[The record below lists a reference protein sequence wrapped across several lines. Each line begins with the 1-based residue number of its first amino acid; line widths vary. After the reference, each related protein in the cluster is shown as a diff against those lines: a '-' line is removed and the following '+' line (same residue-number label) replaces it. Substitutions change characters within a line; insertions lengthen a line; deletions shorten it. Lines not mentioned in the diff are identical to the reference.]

1 MLRIGGRRT
10 FVHGL
15 YQLPTG
21 PNAWQRARD
30 AGFQVVHRPATRAAL
45 DEAARN
51 GMLAWCTT
59 GFLSPEKRAAD
70 EKRIRD
76 LVAALKDHP
85 ALAWWEN
92 EDEPSFTWK
101 KPGVA
106 RVSAA
111 AIRETYA
118 LVKQLDPAH
127 PVYLNHAPTDLVST
141 LRQYDPGADLIATDI
156 YPVIPHGI
164 REQYALWADGQQG
177 DFLDTS
183 ISQVG
188 RYAGKMRQVA
198 GPSRG
203 LFMVLQAFAW
213 EMLRKAGDRD
223 PKMVL
228 YPSAAQLRS
237 MAWQAIA
244 HGVTGL
250 LWWGLEYTPPEAPLW
265 NALAGVASE
274 LKRHAAD
281 LAAPISKPP
290 LTIEYHETG
299 HSIDRGLEWCA
310 RGKLL
315 VIVNA
320 DKNPVEATITGL
332 PAGARRER
340 FDPFGVL
347 LLRT

>member
-1 MLRIGGRRT
+1 M
-10 FVHGL
+10 
-15 YQLPTG
+15 
-21 PNAWQRARD
+21 
-30 AGFQVVHRPATRAAL
+30 
-45 DEAARN
+45 
-51 GMLAWCTT
+51 
-59 GFLSPEKRAAD
+59 
-70 EKRIRD
+70 
-76 LVAALKDHP
+76 
-85 ALAWWEN
+85 
-92 EDEPSFTWK
+92 
-101 KPGVA
+101 
-106 RVSAA
+106 
-111 AIRETYA
+111 
-118 LVKQLDPAH
+118 
-127 PVYLNHAPTDLVST
+127 
-141 LRQYDPGADLIATDI
+141 
-156 YPVIPHGI
+156 IPHGI
-164 REQYALWADGQQG
+164 REQYALWADSQQG

-183 ISQVG
+183 TRWAG
-188 RYAGKMRQVA
+188 ACGKMRQVA

-203 LFMVLQAFAW
+203 LFMVLQAFCVG
-213 EMLRKAGDRD
+213 EMLRK
-223 PKMVL
+223 
-228 YPSAAQLRS
+228 ST
-237 MAWQAIA
+237 AIA
-244 HGVTGL
+244 IEDGALHFNRATAIDGVAITALPDCFG
-250 LWWGLEYTPPEAPLW
+250 GDCEYTPPEAPLW